1 MIVFLLCSITGVVL
15 WYVFDTP
22 VGHFT
27 RSPPANTAGACHAC
41 ALLNTTTNAVNRHQS
56 QYYYFNE
63 CVSTTFQMEKYV
75 DDLWGE
81 LQADTVV
88 STKSSTKSQKLLNKL
103 LGGTAI
109 KKKKQIVHEFKIPVL
124 GCTSSSSRS
133 SKLTAAAT
141 PVVSTQVLKYAGQ
154 EYSVTKKAAA
164 SGARESA
171 LDAALASLNQPKK
184 VSTIEKSSL
193 DWDSFKDEAGIVDE
207 LDQYT
212 KDGYLEKQ
220 DFLHRV
226 DARKFELEKAVRDKQ
241 RKPHTS

>member
-1 MIVFLLCSITGVVL
+1 MADERDGRDEGASSEDED
-15 WYVFDTP
+15 YVP
-22 VGHFT
+22 
-27 RSPPANTAGACHAC
+27 
-41 ALLNTTTNAVNRHQS
+41 
-56 QYYYFNE
+56 
-63 CVSTTFQMEKYV
+63 V

-81 LQADTVV
+81 LQADTAV

-103 LGGTAI
+103 LGGTSI
-109 KKKKQIVHEFKIPVL
+109 KKKKQKVHEFKIPVL